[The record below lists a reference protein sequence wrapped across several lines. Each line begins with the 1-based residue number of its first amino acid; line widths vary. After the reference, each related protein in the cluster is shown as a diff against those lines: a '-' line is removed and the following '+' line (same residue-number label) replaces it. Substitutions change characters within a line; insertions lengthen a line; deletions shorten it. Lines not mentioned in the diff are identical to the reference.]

1 MENMGKCPFHVLV
14 GVGFSNVQWVCS
26 GKMEGQNGC
35 NGSVQML
42 SLNFGANVNIVSQV
56 PGDCTNHHHVSPA
69 DRNINQ
75 TNFPHIIEWT
85 QTAKTSPTFVEFIAE
100 TSNFPR
106 KESTKDMIAVVPVS
120 SVQTIDGVS
129 EIHGEISYNHPAGSY
144 TSKPTDSRKDNIS
157 GSLSKPRT
165 TSSSRRGYS
174 TDRQRRIRI
183 AERLEA
189 LQALLPLAS
198 KGNQASALDDV
209 IDHIK
214 YLQLQIKDLSQSKI
228 GGESSSEPFLFVE
241 GYGHYM
247 SHQEMQGEPLE
258 EMVGK
263 LLEVDPLAAAQL
275 LENKGLFVMPMDFVE
290 GLC

>member
-1 MENMGKCPFHVLV
+1 
-14 GVGFSNVQWVCS
+14 
-26 GKMEGQNGC
+26 MEGQNGC
-35 NGSVQML
+35 NNSVRKL
-42 SLNFGANVNIVSQV
+42 SLNFGANVNIVSQT
-56 PGDCTNHHHVSPA
+56 PGDSTNYHHVLPA
-69 DRNINQ
+69 DRNVNQ
-75 TNFPHIIEWT
+75 TNYPHLTEWT
-85 QTAKTSPTFVEFIAE
+85 QTAKTSPAFVEFIAE

-106 KESTKDMIAVVPVS
+106 KASTKDVVAVVPS
-120 SVQTIDGVS
+120 TVQTINGVS
-129 EIHGEISYNHPAGSY
+129 ELRGEISYNHLTCSY
-144 TSKPTDSRKDNIS
+144 SSKPTDSRNNAPGI
-157 GSLSKPRT
+157 LSKSRPS
-165 TSSSRRGYS
+165 SSSRRGYS
-174 TDRQRRIRI
+174 ADRQRRIRI

-189 LQALLPLAS
+189 LQELLPQSS

-214 YLQLQIKDLSQSKI
+214 YLQLQIKDLSQSKL
-228 GGESSSEPFLFVE
+228 GGESSSEPFIFVE

-247 SHQEMQGEPLE
+247 SHQEMHSEPLE